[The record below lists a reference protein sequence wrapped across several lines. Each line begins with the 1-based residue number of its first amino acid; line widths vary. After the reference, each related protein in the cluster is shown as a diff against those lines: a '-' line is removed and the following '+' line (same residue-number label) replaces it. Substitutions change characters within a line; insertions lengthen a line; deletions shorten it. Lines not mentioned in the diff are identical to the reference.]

1 MKVDS
6 PPPVAQV
13 GGSDPTPATKPAG
26 EKPAQSAAPPASSG
40 ARDVSLSSSVQQPQQ
55 LTVSYQVAENGHKV
69 YFKVIDENTGK
80 VVLQAPPSAVLNSE
94 EKLYQLLQNQQQAKT
109 EVKTEKG

>member
-6 PPPVAQV
+6 PLPVVTV

-26 EKPAQSAAPPASSG
+26 EKPAQSAAPPASAS

-55 LTVSYQVAENGHKV
+55 LTVSYQLAENGHKV
-69 YFKVIDENTGK
+69 YFKVIDENSGK
-80 VVLQAPPSAVLNSE
+80 VIFQAPPSAVLSSE
-94 EKLYQLLQNQQQAKT
+94 EKLYQFLQQQQAKA
-109 EVKTEKG
+109 EAKTEKG